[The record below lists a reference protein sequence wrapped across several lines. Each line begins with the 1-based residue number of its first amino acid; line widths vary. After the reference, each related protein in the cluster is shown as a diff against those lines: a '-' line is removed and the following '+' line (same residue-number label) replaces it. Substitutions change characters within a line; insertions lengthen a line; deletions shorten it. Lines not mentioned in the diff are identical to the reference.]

1 MSSELPILK
10 PASVAVS
17 DESTADDI
25 RLQVN
30 LRFNREEL
38 EADLSSLRRR
48 FRLAA
53 LEDKLVRLACR
64 IYDARRERE
73 RVMGTKLFGEPG
85 WDIMLALYCLPARG
99 ERLAV
104 TALSCAA
111 AAPQTTALRW
121 QAVLQEDGLI
131 ERKEDPKDA
140 RRVFVELTVNG
151 RALIEDYLQT
161 LYDADPSLGG

>member
-1 MSSELPILK
+1 MSSERPILK
-10 PASVAVS
+10 PASIALS
-17 DESTADDI
+17 DKSTEEDI

-30 LRFNREEL
+30 LRFKREEL

-73 RVMGTKLFGEPG
+73 RLMGSKLFGEPG
-85 WDIMLALYCLPARG
+85 WDIMLALYCMPHRG

-104 TALSCAA
+104 TSLSLAA
-111 AAPQTTALRW
+111 AVPQTTAIRW
-121 QAVLQEDGLI
+121 QTILQEEGLI
-131 ERKEDPKDA
+131 RRLEDPKDA
-140 RRVFVELTVNG
+140 RRIYVELTGKG
-151 RALIEDYLQT
+151 RDQIEGYLQT
-161 LYDADPSLGG
+161 LYDADPSLAG